1 MSNKSIVNTPLAP
14 AAIGPYSQGV
24 RVGNLVFFS
33 GQIPLDPVTM
43 TVVSG
48 AIEPQAVRVFDNLQA
63 VSEAAGGSLRDIV
76 KLTIFL
82 TDLADFTIVND
93 TMKRYFES
101 PFPARSTVQVSA
113 LPRGV
118 AIEVEAIMALP
129 FAG

>member
-1 MSNKSIVNTPLAP
+1 MSNKSIINTPLAP

-24 RVGNLVFFS
+24 RIGNLVFFS

-48 AIEPQAVRVFDNLQA
+48 DIEAQAVRVFDNLQA
-63 VSEAAGGSLRDIV
+63 VSEAAGGGLRDIV

-93 TMKRYFES
+93 AMKRYFES
-101 PFPARSTVQVSA
+101 PFPARSTVQVAA

-129 FAG
+129 FTG

>member
-1 MSNKSIVNTPLAP
+1 MSNKIIINTALAP

-33 GQIPLDPVTM
+33 GQIPLDPITM
-43 TVVSG
+43 TVVTG
-48 AIEPQAVRVFDNLQA
+48 DIEAQAVRVFDNLQA
-63 VSEAAGGSLRDIV
+63 VSEAAGGGLRDIV

>member
-33 GQIPLDPVTM
+33 GQIPLDPATM

-48 AIEPQAVRVFDNLQA
+48 AIEAQAVRVFDNLQA
-63 VSEAAGGSLRDIV
+63 VSEAAGGGLYDIV

-129 FAG
+129 FAS

>member
-1 MSNKSIVNTPLAP
+1 MSNKSIINTPLAP

-24 RVGNLVFFS
+24 RIGNLVFFS

-43 TVVSG
+43 TVVG
-48 AIEPQAVRVFDNLQA
+48 GDIEAQAVRVFDNLQA
-63 VSEAAGGSLRDIV
+63 VTEAAGGGLRDIV

-93 TMKRYFES
+93 AMKRYFES
-101 PFPARSTVQVSA
+101 PFPARSTVQVAA

>member
-1 MSNKSIVNTPLAP
+1 MSNKIIINTPLAP

-33 GQIPLDPVTM
+33 GQIPLDPITM
-43 TVVSG
+43 TVVTG
-48 AIEPQAVRVFDNLQA
+48 DIEAQAVRVFDNLQA
-63 VSEAAGGSLRDIV
+63 VSEAAGGGLRDIV

-82 TDLADFTIVND
+82 TDLTDFTIVND
-93 TMKRYFES
+93 TMQRYFEA

>member
-48 AIEPQAVRVFDNLQA
+48 AIEAQAVRVFDNLQA
-63 VSEAAGGSLRDIV
+63 VSEAAGGGLRDIV

>member
-1 MSNKSIVNTPLAP
+1 MSNKSIINTPLAP

-24 RVGNLVFFS
+24 RIGNLVFFS

-48 AIEPQAVRVFDNLQA
+48 DIEAQTVRVFDNLKA
-63 VSEAAGGSLRDIV
+63 VSEAAGGGLRDIV

-93 TMKRYFES
+93 AMKRYFES
-101 PFPARSTVQVSA
+101 PFPARSTVQVAA

>member
-48 AIEPQAVRVFDNLQA
+48 AIEAQAVRVFDNLQA
-63 VSEAAGGSLRDIV
+63 VSEAAGGSLCDIV

-82 TDLADFTIVND
+82 TDLADFSIVND

>member
-1 MSNKSIVNTPLAP
+1 MLNKSIINTPLAP

-43 TVVSG
+43 TVVAG
-48 AIEPQAVRVFDNLQA
+48 DIEPQAVRVFDNLQA
-63 VSEAAGGSLRDIV
+63 VSEAAGGGLRDIV

-82 TDLADFTIVND
+82 TDLADFTKVND

-101 PFPARSTVQVSA
+101 PFPARSTVQVAA

>member
-1 MSNKSIVNTPLAP
+1 MSNKVIINTPLAP

-48 AIEPQAVRVFDNLQA
+48 DMQAQAVRVFDNLQA
-63 VSEAAGGSLRDIV
+63 VSEAAGGGLRDLV

-101 PFPARSTVQVSA
+101 PYPARSTVQVAA

-129 FAG
+129 FAD

>member
-48 AIEPQAVRVFDNLQA
+48 AIEAQAVRVFDNLQA
-63 VSEAAGGSLRDIV
+63 VSEAAGGDLCDIV